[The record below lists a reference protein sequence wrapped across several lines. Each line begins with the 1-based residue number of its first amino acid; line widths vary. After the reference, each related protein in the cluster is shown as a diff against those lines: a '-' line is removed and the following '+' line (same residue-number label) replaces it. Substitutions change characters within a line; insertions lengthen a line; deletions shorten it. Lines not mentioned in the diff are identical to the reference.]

1 MSSRIDSIALLL
13 LTNDFT
19 ESSAVTNL
27 TSDSPDGSTLVLN
40 WQPPDSPN
48 GDILNY
54 TVRITRHS
62 DGVRIR
68 EQNIMIT
75 TFTGTSLSESD
86 ISFVADNNFICA
98 VLL

>member
-1 MSSRIDSIALLL
+1 MIAVSSRVDSIALLL
-13 LTNDFT
+13 LTYYFT

-27 TSDSPDGSTLVLN
+27 TSDSTDGSTLDIN

-62 DGVRIR
+62 DEVRIR
-68 EQNIMIT
+68 EQNVMIT
-75 TFTGTSLSESD
+75 TFTATSLSESD
-86 ISFVADNNFICA
+86 VCC
-98 VLL
+98 